1 MHHRMRKFILGLTHL
16 VLLGILGVVLFSGS
30 WGLLLTAKLAAI
42 SGVWLVITGIL
53 LKRLLATYE
62 DMSSRLQL
70 LVPTTLGAILSL
82 AVLVF
87 GSLPLMLVALA
98 EIAGWLYVI
107 LEFRKNRQ
115 NYTVYGHGP
124 LPSDIWLNPPAEAFV
139 EGDLILTDGRMAA
152 RTRNS
157 VGHVE
162 IVIRDK
168 AGKLRVF
175 SAYMEKGVVIH
186 TLRSFVAMELKM
198 REHFI
203 GLRLNVPF
211 TEDQSA
217 RAIQIADR
225 MLAANQAW
233 KKEAV
238 AKRTRRVNAL
248 PVPASLKKRL
258 MGVFPPTGYDWQGQY
273 TGKIHENRWTCMGV
287 VLDLLEELGVKTRKY
302 GTGLLGLGT
311 GLLNP
316 LMPIRLLRDPAFRPL
331 TLADKEV
338 FDRAQAAKAAAKA
351 QQAPAAG
358 KDGAT
363 ASDGEG
369 TKPSA

>member
-1 MHHRMRKFILGLTHL
+1 MHHRMRKFVLGITHLLLLGTLGLA
-16 VLLGILGVVLFSGS
+16 LFSGS
-30 WGLLLTAKLAAI
+30 WGLLLTTKLAAI

-53 LKRLLATYE
+53 LNRLLATYE

-70 LVPTTLGAILSL
+70 LAPTLLGALLSL
-82 AVLVF
+82 SVLVF
-87 GSLPLMLVALA
+87 GSLPLKLVALA

-124 LPSDIWLNPPAEAFV
+124 LPSDIWLNPPADAFA

-217 RAIQIADR
+217 RAIEIADR

-238 AKRTRRVNAL
+238 ARRTRRVNAL

-258 MGVFPPTGYDWQGQY
+258 MGVFPPTGYDWTGQY

-287 VLDLLEELGVKTRKY
+287 VLDLLEELGIKTRKY

-351 QQAPAAG
+351 KPASG
-358 KDGAT
+358 EGGAT
-363 ASDGEG
+363 ASDGEQN
-369 TKPSA
+369 KPSE